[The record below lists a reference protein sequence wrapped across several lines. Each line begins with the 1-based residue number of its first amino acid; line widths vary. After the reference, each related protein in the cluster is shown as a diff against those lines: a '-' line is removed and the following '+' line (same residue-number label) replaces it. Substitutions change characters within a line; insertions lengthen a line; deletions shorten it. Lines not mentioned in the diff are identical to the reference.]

1 MVNFLKDLYRCL
13 EILNHLLSLELKSG
27 LLTCLIVGSVKVRQ
41 FEAIKLKQLQHETNS
56 TPKVKSKL
64 ETTII
69 NPNMLFQIYISMEDE
84 REKVISTLDDHD
96 AELSMKC

>member
-1 MVNFLKDLYRCL
+1 MYVCIYSFRSHGSLVNLRNLYHSLKRCWFSTPL
-13 EILNHLLSLELKSG
+13 
-27 LLTCLIVGSVKVRQ
+27 R
-41 FEAIKLKQLQHETNS
+41 LQHETNS

-69 NPNMLFQIYISMEDE
+69 NPNMLFQIYISMEYE

>member
-1 MVNFLKDLYRCL
+1 MFNCRKCF
-13 EILNHLLSLELKSG
+13 
-27 LLTCLIVGSVKVRQ
+27 KVRQ
-41 FEAIKLKQLQHETNS
+41 FEAIKLKELQHETNS

-69 NPNMLFQIYISMEDE
+69 NPNMLFQIYISMEYE

-96 AELSMKC
+96 AELSVKC